1 MLRSLALLVGLTL
14 VTTACAL
21 IPPSHPD
28 LAYYPAP
35 RDPTTV
41 KISQTLYRAARAAGD
56 DPDCYSFALIQ
67 TTVVTSFA
75 ADDATFYFS
84 DGLARLP
91 QRYVDALVAQKVA
104 HEILGHTRKRR
115 TLSMAITAG
124 FAVLGLFMP
133 GFGLADFVVNPLIVR
148 ASSREQE
155 LAAAQR
161 TIALLR
167 ALRRRHAVR
176 RFVRRGQYLDGR
188 RGRARGDAGG
198 SGRAARRALLRHGH
212 SGLSRQDQRERHPCG
227 ARARC
232 AGTRLR
238 HAGLGALGRR
248 RPVGGDR
255 RRPADARRA
264 RRYSHR
270 PARRRRRA
278 RGGRRRSGVSPRR
291 FAHGAGRA
299 TGPGLGLRR
308 VPRAL
313 APAR

>member
-56 DPDCYSFALIQ
+56 DPDYYSFALIQ

-91 QRYVDALVAQKVA
+91 QRHVDALVAQKVA

-148 ASSREQE
+148 AYSREQE
-155 LAAAQR
+155 LAADQR
-161 TIALLR
+161 TIEILRDMGHAAPRWTLAGALR
-167 ALRRRHAVR
+167 AAAAANPPASPFLEQRILAREPDLEDRLAALEPLEPTTFVAVR
-176 RFVRRGQYLDGR
+176 KAATRR
-188 RGRARGDAGG
+188 
-198 SGRAARRALLRHGH
+198 
-212 SGLSRQDQRERHPCG
+212 
-227 ARARC
+227 
-232 AGTRLR
+232 
-238 HAGLGALGRR
+238 
-248 RPVGGDR
+248 
-255 RRPADARRA
+255 
-264 RRYSHR
+264 
-270 PARRRRRA
+270 
-278 RGGRRRSGVSPRR
+278 
-291 FAHGAGRA
+291 
-299 TGPGLGLRR
+299 
-308 VPRAL
+308 
-313 APAR
+313 